1 MNALAQIT
9 RQQSIEE
16 IFAQQLEEIYFPGY
30 IEQMN
35 ETNPEKL
42 EWELKEFQ
50 SQFSKK
56 N

>member
-9 RQQSIEE
+9 RQQSI
-16 IFAQQLEEIYFPGY
+16 YFPGY
-30 IEQMN
+30 MEQMN

-42 EWELKEFQ
+42 EWELKGFQ

-56 N
+56 K

>member
-1 MNALAQIT
+1 MKALAKIT
-9 RQQSIEE
+9 HQQSVEA
-16 IFAQQLEEIYFPGY
+16 IFAQELEQVYFPGY

-35 ETNPEKL
+35 ETNPEKI